1 MTRPPQVV
9 DPRARQVIAWAFGHA
24 GTRWTVCSTPHTG
37 GEKPADAEQVHGLTG
52 PEA

>member
-9 DPRARQVIAWAFGHA
+9 DPCARQVIAWAFGHA
-24 GTRWTVCSTPHTG
+24 GTWWTG
-37 GEKPADAEQVHGLTG
+37 GEKPADAEQVRGLTG